1 MSNNFEVYTLF
12 SSSKGNSVYIR
23 AGRTRLLID
32 IGRSRKAICD
42 ALVSTGSSMEEIDA
56 IFITHA
62 HSDHTLG
69 LAAIA
74 AKQWT
79 PIHTTRK
86 TADQLLCKCT
96 EERLIIHEDRFSVDI
111 GDVSVHSF
119 VTPHDSHGS
128 VGYIIDHSGSYRFGI
143 CTDTGCISREMAEE
157 LIHCDGVLIEAN
169 YDEDMLQKGPYPY
182 YLKQRI
188 AANTGH
194 LSNRKAA
201 DLCCI
206 LARAGVKKIM
216 LGHISPENN
225 LPELALKTCCKAL
238 LEKGYDDIDITV
250 ADRYVP
256 TRF

>member
-1 MSNNFEVYTLF
+1 MTDKFEIYTLF
-12 SSSKGNSVYIR
+12 SSSKGNSVFVR
-23 AGRTRLLID
+23 AGDTRILID
-32 IGRSRKAICD
+32 IGRSRKAICE
-42 ALVSTGSSMEEIDA
+42 ALVSVGSSIEEIDA

-62 HSDHTLG
+62 HSDHTCG

-74 AKQWT
+74 AKHSI
-79 PIHTTRK
+79 PIHTTRQ
-86 TADQLLCKCT
+86 TAEQLFCKCA
-96 EERLIIHEDRFSVDI
+96 EERLCIHGDRYTVEV
-111 GDVSVHSF
+111 GDVTVRSF
-119 VTPHDSHGS
+119 VTPHDSRGS
-128 VGYIIDHSGSYRFGI
+128 VGYVVDYAGSCRFGI

-169 YDEDMLQKGPYPY
+169 YDEDMLKSGPYPY

-194 LSNRKAA
+194 LSNPKAA
-201 DLCCI
+201 QLCCI
-206 LARAGVKKIM
+206 LAKAGVKKIM

-225 LPELALKTCCKAL
+225 TPELALRTCCKAL
-238 LEKGYDDIDITV
+238 LEKGYDDIDITA

>member
-1 MSNNFEVYTLF
+1 MDNSFEVYTLF

-32 IGRSRKAICD
+32 IGRSRKAIND
-42 ALVSTGSSMEEIDA
+42 ALVSVGSCLDEIDA

-62 HSDHTLG
+62 HSDHTVG

-79 PIHTTRK
+79 PIYATVQ
-86 TADQLLCKCT
+86 TAQQLFCKCP
-96 EERLIIHEDRFSVDI
+96 EERLTVHEERFSVDI
-111 GDVSVHSF
+111 GDVTVHSF

-128 VGYIIDHSGSYRFGI
+128 VGYVIDYKGSYRFGL
-143 CTDTGCISREMAEE
+143 CTDTGCISREMVDE
-157 LIHCDGVLIEAN
+157 LMHCDGVLIEAN

-194 LSNRKAA
+194 MSNRKAA

-225 LPELALKTCCKAL
+225 LPELALKTCCKGL
-238 LEKGYDDIDITV
+238 LEKGYDDMDITV
-250 ADRYVP
+250 ADRYCP

>member
-1 MSNNFEVYTLF
+1 MDKNFEVYTLF

-23 AGRTRLLID
+23 AGHTRLLID
-32 IGRSRKAICD
+32 IGRSRKAIND
-42 ALVSTGSSMEEIDA
+42 ALVSVGSSLNEIDA

-74 AKQWT
+74 AKDWT
-79 PIHTTRK
+79 PIHTTQS
-86 TADQLLCKCT
+86 TAEQLFCKCA
-96 EERLIIHEDRFSVDI
+96 EQRLTIHDERFSVDI
-111 GDVSVHSF
+111 GDVTVHSF

-128 VGYIIDHSGSYRFGI
+128 VGYVVEYGSYRFGI
-143 CTDTGCISREMAEE
+143 CTDTGCISREMAEN

-169 YDEDMLQKGPYPY
+169 YDDDMLRKGPYPY

-194 LSNRKAA
+194 LSNQKAA
-201 DLCCI
+201 DLCCL

-225 LPELALKTCCKAL
+225 LPELALKGCCKAL

-250 ADRYVP
+250 ADRYSP
-256 TRF
+256 TKF

>member
-1 MSNNFEVYTLF
+1 MNNNFEVYTLF

-23 AGRTRLLID
+23 AGHTRLLID
-32 IGRSRKAICD
+32 IGRSRKAIND
-42 ALVSTGSSMEEIDA
+42 ALISVGSCLAEIDA

-74 AKQWT
+74 AKDWT
-79 PIHTTRK
+79 PIHATRQ
-86 TADQLLCKCT
+86 TAEQLFCKCA
-96 EERLIIHEDRFSVDI
+96 EERLTIHNERFCTEI
-111 GDVSVHSF
+111 GDVSIRSF

-128 VGYIIDHSGSYRFGI
+128 VGYVVDYKGSYRFGL
-143 CTDTGCISREMAEE
+143 CTDTGCISKEMAEE
-157 LIHCDGVLIEAN
+157 LLHCDGVLIEAN

-188 AANTGH
+188 LANTGH
-194 LSNRKAA
+194 LSNTKAA
-201 DLCCI
+201 QLCCI
-206 LARAGVKKIM
+206 LAKAGVKKIM

-225 LPELALKTCCKAL
+225 LPELALKGCCKEL
-238 LEKGYDDIDITV
+238 LEKGYNDIDITV
-250 ADRYVP
+250 ADRYRP